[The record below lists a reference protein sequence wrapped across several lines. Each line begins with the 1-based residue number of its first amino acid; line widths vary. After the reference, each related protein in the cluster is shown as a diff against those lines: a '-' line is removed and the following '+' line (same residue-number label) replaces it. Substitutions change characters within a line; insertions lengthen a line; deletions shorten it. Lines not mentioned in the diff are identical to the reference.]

1 MQCPVHSSMLNSIQL
16 IKRIQFYLITNMKCD
31 IVTESQLEQTEV
43 PKTFIYNKNIH
54 HQIYKMLF
62 HSTGEILTAI
72 CATFEQINVVN
83 VSQIPNHIN
92 GNKVFSRVSF
102 SELNCLV
109 MMVSLFFR
117 TISSEQTSGRNR
129 VFERLMIKPTDFK
142 NETSS
147 KNKNLPLDNLS
158 LSVIRISKT
167 VDKLQC
173 TRELFAIKCVFRIFT
188 LCLIGL
194 VFYTINVVSLF
205 CMRFNLQNF
214 N

>member
-1 MQCPVHSSMLNSIQL
+1 MQCPVHSSMLNSIQS
-16 IKRIQFYLITNMKCD
+16 IKRTQFYLITTMKCD
-31 IVTESQLEQTEV
+31 IAMNRLKSRK
-43 PKTFIYNKNIH
+43 PSFITKNIH

-62 HSTGEILTAI
+62 HGTGEILTAI

-109 MMVSLFFR
+109 MMASLFFR

-147 KNKNLPLDNLS
+147 KNKNLPLDSLS
-158 LSVIRISKT
+158 LSVIRISKIH
-167 VDKLQC
+167 QM
-173 TRELFAIKCVFRIFT
+173 I
-188 LCLIGL
+188 
-194 VFYTINVVSLF
+194 
-205 CMRFNLQNF
+205 
-214 N
+214 